1 MAPMTLTSTSPD
13 NDAAAAE
20 ALRLPV
26 VPWLPATLRKAW
38 RAPGELQ
45 IGADPA
51 RAVVLRNVDTDVAQ
65 LIAGLDGTRTLRQVL
80 EQSDA
85 RGADGVKA
93 DRYRE
98 VIRTLSRKGLVI
110 DLADGPED
118 AGRVQHPL
126 LLGPL
131 ASEIHGRALGSLR
144 ASPGGTMQMR
154 AAARIVVIG
163 GRRIAPAL
171 ASILTA
177 SGIRR
182 ISLVQPGIVTT
193 TDLVP
198 GGPTADDLGRPRLDA
213 TSDALGRAAAGVSAT
228 PLLSGDRPD
237 LVVLTEPEHADGER
251 ARMLMRT
258 ATPFLPVSLQE
269 RRVVIGPFVKPGESS
284 CLSCQEAVRRDLD
297 SSWPTVDA
305 QLRIAPAIPGD
316 GGETPL
322 VMLGAALAAVQVL
335 QWVDDERLPE
345 TINATLEI
353 SLPELV
359 LERRYWPRHETCSCR
374 MNSVSRQ

>member
-1 MAPMTLTSTSPD
+1 MTLTSTSIGQD
-13 NDAAAAE
+13 SAAAGE
-20 ALRLPV
+20 PNLPA
-26 VPWLPATLRKAW
+26 VPWLPATLRRAW
-38 RAPGELQ
+38 REPGALQ

-51 RAVVLRNVDTDVAQ
+51 RAVVLRNVGTDVAAF
-65 LIAGLDGTRTLRQVL
+65 IAGLDGTRSLRQVL

-85 RGADGVKA
+85 RTPDSPKA
-93 DRYRE
+93 ERYRQ
-98 VIRTLSRKGLVI
+98 VLGTLSRKGLVV
-110 DLADGPED
+110 DLADSAQD
-118 AGRVQHPL
+118 ASQAQHPL

-131 ASEIHGRALGSLR
+131 ASEVHGRALGHLR
-144 ASPGGTMQMR
+144 ASPAATMRMR

-163 GRRIAPAL
+163 GRRIGPAL

-177 SGIRR
+177 SGVRR
-182 ISLVQPGIVTT
+182 IGLVQSGTVTPA
-193 TDLVP
+193 DLVP
-198 GGPTADDLGRPRLDA
+198 GGPSVDDLGRPRQDA
-213 TSDALGRAAAGVSAT
+213 SGDAVGRAAPGVKAE
-228 PLLSGDRPD
+228 PLRAGDRPD
-237 LVVLTEPEHADGER
+237 LVVLAEPVPADGER

-258 ATPFLPVSLQE
+258 GTPFLPVAIRE
-269 RRVVIGPFVKPGESS
+269 RRAVIGPFVKPGESS

-297 SSWPTVDA
+297 SRWPAIDA
-305 QLRIAPAIPGD
+305 QLRVAPATPGD

-359 LERRYWPRHETCSCR
+359 LERRYWPRHPTCSCR
-374 MNSVSRQ
+374 SGGISGQ